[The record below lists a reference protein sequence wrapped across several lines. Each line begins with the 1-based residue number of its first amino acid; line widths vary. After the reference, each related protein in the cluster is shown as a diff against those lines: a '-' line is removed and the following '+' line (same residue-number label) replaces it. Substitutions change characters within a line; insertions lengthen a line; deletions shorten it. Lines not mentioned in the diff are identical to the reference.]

1 MKIVVALEDLKIN
14 AMHKVEGKK
23 EPFLKK
29 ILIKKGSIF
38 SLCDNSENS
47 TKYSI
52 RGANDEI
59 IYRTNDLGGQV
70 MEVNLLH
77 SL

>member
-14 AMHKVEGKK
+14 AMYKVEGKK
-23 EPFLKK
+23 ESFLKK

-38 SLCDNSENS
+38 SLCINFENS

-52 RGANDEI
+52 
-59 IYRTNDLGGQV
+59 
-70 MEVNLLH
+70 
-77 SL
+77 

>member
-14 AMHKVEGKK
+14 AMYKVEGKK

-38 SLCDNSENS
+38 SLCVNSENS

-59 IYRTNDLGGQV
+59 IYKINDLGGQV

>member
-1 MKIVVALEDLKIN
+1 METVVALEDLKIN
-14 AMHKVEGKK
+14 AIHKVEGKK

-38 SLCDNSENS
+38 SLCVNSENS

>member
-1 MKIVVALEDLKIN
+1 MKTVVALEDLKIN
-14 AMHKVEGKK
+14 AIYKVEGKK

-38 SLCDNSENS
+38 SLCINSKNS